1 MSPRKRSKSKT
12 GWPRNLYERDGYF
25 SWRHPR
31 TREEFG
37 LGRDKRKAF
46 DQAIEAN
53 HSIAATH
60 YRDEP
65 RLIHRI
71 TGEADRSVGKWN
83 EKYQAMLGKPEH
95 GYAAVTLRSYK
106 SLGKRMVTMF
116 AAETPLQTITALK
129 VSEILDTVGVTEGKA
144 RLAQALRNFMR
155 DSFREAKV
163 QGWFVGENP
172 VLDTKLSVSPTV
184 MRSRLSLEVFQRVYS
199 ATKLDWLR
207 NAMALAL
214 VSAQRREDIALA
226 QFKAFHDGAWWCV
239 QESEKS
245 DDAHRIV
252 IPFELRLDSFGMSL
266 EDVVKQC
273 RRTGVASHFLIHQT
287 VNRGNSPVGR
297 QIWIDTLSHRFAEAV
312 NALDIDWAPKTPPT
326 FHEIR
331 SLSERLYSAQ
341 GGVNTQE
348 LLGHND
354 AETTAM
360 YHDSRGSEWV
370 RIKVEGASK

>member
-1 MSPRKRSKSKT
+1 MSPRRRGKDK
-12 GWPRNLYERDGYF
+12 GNWPRNLYERKGYF
-25 SWRHPR
+25 SWRHPE

-37 LGRDKRKAF
+37 LGRDQRKAF

-53 HSIAATH
+53 HKIATTAK
-60 YRDEP
+60 DEP

-71 TGEADRSVGKWN
+71 TGDAERSVGKWN
-83 EKYQAMLGKPEH
+83 EKYQAMLALPQH
-95 GYAAVTLRSYK
+95 GYAAVTLKSYK
-106 SLGKRMVTMF
+106 SLGKRMVAMLGAT
-116 AAETPLQTITALK
+116 TPVQTIAALK
-129 VSEILDTVGVTEGKA
+129 VSEILETVGVTEGKA
-144 RLAQALRNFMR
+144 RLAQALRNYMR

-172 VLDTKLSVSPTV
+172 VQDTKLAVSPTV
-184 MRSRLSLEVFQRVYS
+184 MRSRLSLEVFRRIYD
-199 ATKLDWLR
+199 ATKLEWLR

-214 VSAQRREDIALA
+214 VTAQRREDIAVA
-226 QFKAFHDGAWWCV
+226 QFKAFHDDAWWCV

-245 DDAHRIV
+245 DDPHRLV
-252 IPFELRLDSFGMSL
+252 IPFELRLDAFGMSL

-273 RRTGVASHFLIHQT
+273 RRTGVASQFLIHQT
-287 VNRGNSPVGR
+287 VNRGNSPIGR
-297 QIWIDTLSHRFAEAV
+297 RIWIDTLSHRFAEAV
-312 NALDIDWAPKTPPT
+312 TALDMDWAPKTPPS

-348 LLGHND
+348 LLGHKEAD
-354 AETTAM
+354 TTAM

-370 RIKVEGASK
+370 RIKVGA